1 MAVVRV
7 EVVDISNEG
16 KPVIYWFGGSESK
29 INSFLLFLLS
39 LMRTSRKWVELRI
52 WFCKRRKIKHGLQIH
67 SLKELLISA
76 TKLRSNIMKTKR
88 KRKIIIVIIIKILDL
103 PSSSKDSAAPWNSAT
118 KKSPN
123 FKIYIKARDSFHLA
137 LGKTY
142 CEHILKSLKGTHL
155 FVTN

>member
-16 KPVIYWFGGSESK
+16 KPVIYWFGGYESK

-52 WFCKRRKIKHGLQIH
+52 WFCKRRKINHGLQIH

-76 TKLRSNIMKTKR
+76 TKLR
-88 KRKIIIVIIIKILDL
+88 KIIIVIIIKILNL